1 MSDQTIFDAYLHIG
15 LPRFQTAEAA
25 IAGMDGNGIAKALT
39 CPFETCPDLREVH
52 RAYTIAPDR
61 FRIFGLALGADRTEI
76 ERGLHAQFDAGFEGM
91 RLTLE
96 RIAQVPSILDVVAE
110 RKGIPLIVTGQGGA
124 APKAA
129 ELTAFLDANPDCV
142 IISPHMAGPTS
153 PDIFRENA
161 AVKALFTHPH
171 FHVVMSRQTLFE
183 PPVMSAWGEAL
194 IEHVGF
200 ERLMWGSETPVLY
213 WRDETLEE
221 ALSWIEQYKPSNA
234 ALAAF
239 RFGNAERVLFGRPV
253 REPRPLALPYE
264 PFDFELRRPAPM
276 WPLGFNADTRL
287 PAQLVAAWM
296 AEGGPKVQP
305 LSAFTSKLLIEATSR
320 SGR

>member
-1 MSDQTIFDAYLHIG
+1 MNDQRIFDGYAHIG

-25 IAGMDGNGIAKALT
+25 IAAMDANGIAKALV
-39 CPFETCPDLREVH
+39 CPFETCPDIREVH
-52 RAYTIAPDR
+52 RAHWLAPDR
-61 FRIFGLALGADRTEI
+61 LRVFGLALGADRAEI

-96 RIAQVPSILDVVAE
+96 RIAEVPSVLDVIAE
-110 RKGIPLIVTGQGGA
+110 RKGIPLIVSSQGGA
-124 APKAA
+124 APRAA
-129 ELTAFLDANPDCV
+129 DLVAFLDAYPDSV
-142 IISPHMAGPTS
+142 ILSPHMAGPTS
-153 PDIFRENA
+153 PGIFRENA

-183 PPVMSAWGEAL
+183 PPVMLAWGEAL

-200 ERLMWGSETPVLY
+200 DRLMWGSEAPVLY
-213 WRDETLEE
+213 WRDETLED
-221 ALSWIEQYKPSNA
+221 ALSWIEQFKPSETE
-234 ALAAF
+234 LAAF

-253 REPRPLALPYE
+253 RESKPLALPYD

-276 WPLGFNADTRL
+276 WPIGFNADTRL

-296 AEGGPKVQP
+296 AEGGPKAQP
-305 LSAFTSKLLIEATSR
+305 LSSFASRLLIEATSR
-320 SGR
+320 FGR